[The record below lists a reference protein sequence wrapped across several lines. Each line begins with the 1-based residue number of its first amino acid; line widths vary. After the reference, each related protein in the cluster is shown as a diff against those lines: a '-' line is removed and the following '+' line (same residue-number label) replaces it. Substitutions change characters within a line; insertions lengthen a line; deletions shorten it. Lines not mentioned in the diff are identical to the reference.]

1 MVDIHSHIL
10 PGIDDGSESVE
21 MSIQMLRD
29 SMAQGVDTVIS
40 TSHCYLRE
48 ESDIDAFLG
57 KRQKSYDILTQAV
70 QKEKNPLPKIR
81 LGAEVRIENDVSRFK
96 NLEKLCIEGTNYILI
111 EMSYSK
117 WHQSVYDALYSM
129 TLKNMR
135 PVMAHIERF
144 FANEKEFENL
154 RDIDLAYQ
162 INADSFLNPA
172 DRKAVAY
179 LLRRGMANVIG
190 SDMHNTTVRVQRL
203 KAAYEKIE
211 KDFGSECARYF
222 EQNSYSIPNNEDL
235 EYSGFKKLGFFE
247 KRRK

>member
-48 ESDIDAFLG
+48 ESDIDAFLE
-57 KRQKSYDILTQAV
+57 KRQKSYDILTKAV

-81 LGAEVRIENDVSRFK
+81 LGAEVRIDNDVSRFK

-144 FANEKEFENL
+144 
-154 RDIDLAYQ
+154 
-162 INADSFLNPA
+162 
-172 DRKAVAY
+172 
-179 LLRRGMANVIG
+179 LLMKK
-190 SDMHNTTVRVQRL
+190 SL
-203 KAAYEKIE
+203 KI
-211 KDFGSECARYF
+211 
-222 EQNSYSIPNNEDL
+222 
-235 EYSGFKKLGFFE
+235 
-247 KRRK
+247 